1 MIKEKLLD
9 SAQGEFVEIKIVRLA
24 NQTHNKT
31 ESLQI
36 PPSARNVRKI
46 KAQKSMYWPLPNL
59 QNYMLR
65 LKHGIFSQ
73 DTCSRLYHIIF
84 KPPCDIHLKHVS
96 IGESDC

>member
-1 MIKEKLLD
+1 
-9 SAQGEFVEIKIVRLA
+9 
-24 NQTHNKT
+24 
-31 ESLQI
+31 
-36 PPSARNVRKI
+36 
-46 KAQKSMYWPLPNL
+46 MYWPLPNL